1 MFIGVVAEGQTQGV
15 EVVDMDMEVRT
26 MEHRV
31 CVALKVDQVLLLS
44 KSIYQSPPP
53 AHLVNTFPTSS
64 FAAHAPTPLSLDT
77 THPAEHQV
85 QIVSLLAMLA
95 ITWTH
100 PPAAVLAPTQV
111 PQDTT
116 HPVELPAQI
125 V

>member
-1 MFIGVVAEGQTQGV
+1 MQKQ
-15 EVVDMDMEVRT
+15 
-26 MEHRV
+26 
-31 CVALKVDQVLLLS
+31 K
-44 KSIYQSPPP
+44 
-53 AHLVNTFPTSS
+53 
-64 FAAHAPTPLSLDT
+64 DT